1 LVADEHAFAVVE
13 RIDNHGAGVAQAYL
27 EDGLMVLP
35 PPFLADGCVVRT
47 EGEEVSRYW
56 EGARDFG
63 DTFYEG
69 DVGCG

>member
-1 LVADEHAFAVVE
+1 VADEHAFAVVE
-13 RIDNHGAGVAQAYL
+13 RVDDYGACIAQAYL

-35 PPFLADGCVVRT
+35 PPFLADGCVVRA
-47 EGEEVSRYW
+47 EGKEVSCYW

-63 DTFYEG
+63 DAFDER